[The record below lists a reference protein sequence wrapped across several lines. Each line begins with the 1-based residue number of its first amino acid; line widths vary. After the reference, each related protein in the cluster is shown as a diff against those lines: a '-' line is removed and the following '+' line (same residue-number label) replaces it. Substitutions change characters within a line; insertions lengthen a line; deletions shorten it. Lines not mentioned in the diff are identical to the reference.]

1 MGVYG
6 SFPARLQVCQ
16 VEVEVAHVALI
27 AEVVVHLRVVVDELR
42 VGLDDADDEDVFEEV
57 GFTVRGRGDQS
68 QRV

>member
-6 SFPARLQVCQ
+6 SFPARLRVCQ
-16 VEVEVAHVALI
+16 VEVEVAHVVLI

-42 VGLDDADDEDVFEEV
+42 VGLDDPDDGDVFEEV